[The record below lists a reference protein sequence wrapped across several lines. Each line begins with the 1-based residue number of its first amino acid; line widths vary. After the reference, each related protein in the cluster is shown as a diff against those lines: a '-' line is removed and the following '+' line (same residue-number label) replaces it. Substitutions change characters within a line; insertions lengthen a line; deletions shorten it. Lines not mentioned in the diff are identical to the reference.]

1 MEALAQIVDVVGNTA
16 QDLAA
21 GLLVEI
27 RQRQPIELGF
37 HVGTQSV
44 HGALDDPGDEVPL
57 RPHEDRRRHVQ
68 QQHEEKNPSEGS
80 EVDAGPW
87 HRIGAAQQVGEP
99 TVASRPGLGNC
110 LILGDAGRQL
120 FSDDTGEDQVSGMP
134 EELRA
139 DDAERDTDHTQGNK
153 QHDHAPL
160 RCQPFEQ
167 PAGRGAEVERLL
179 PGLAERLPEWPP
191 SRSGPATDGRPGW
204 RSCRQSGHAGTSAA
218 ICDATISA

>member
-1 MEALAQIVDVVGNTA
+1 MS
-16 QDLAA
+16 
-21 GLLVEI
+21 LVTRLKI
-27 RQRQPIELGF
+27 SPRGCLSKYDRKPIELGF
-37 HVGTQSV
+37 DDGTYWV
-44 HGALDDPGDEVPL
+44 HSAVDDTGDEIPL

-87 HRIGAAQQVGEP
+87 HGIGAAQQVGKP

-120 FSDDTGEDQVSGMP
+120 FSDDTGEDQVSSLP

-139 DDAERDTDHTQGNK
+139 DDAERDTDHTQANN

-160 RCQPFEQ
+160 RCQP
-167 PAGRGAEVERLL
+167 LS
-179 PGLAERLPEWPP
+179 
-191 SRSGPATDGRPGW
+191 SRRDEAPKLSDSP
-204 RSCRQSGHAGTSAA
+204 
-218 ICDATISA
+218 